1 MCIRDRVYAYP
12 PIIFSVLALLLVL
25 KAFTDRQ
32 DAQHAW
38 LTAFF
43 SQVFTALSILWNKDI
58 ALREV
63 VFYLSGTLVA
73 ATVGYICL
81 HRLKSKE
88 GNLALDHYHGHSYE
102 HREIALVFLFSCL
115 GFSGFPIT
123 PTFIGIDLMF
133 THVSANQLVLVV
145 LMGLN
150 FLFLELT
157 ILRIYTRIFLGQ
169 HKKAYHPIA
178 FRSS

>member
-1 MCIRDRVYAYP
+1 MRTLIYP
-12 PIIFSVLALLLVL
+12 LFFGLALLMVL
-25 KAFTDRQ
+25 KAFTERK
-32 DAQHAW
+32 DAQQAW

-43 SQVFTALSILWNKDI
+43 SQSFIALSILWNKDVELLEI
-58 ALREV
+58 A
-63 VFYLSGTLVA
+63 FYLSGALIA
-73 ATVGYICL
+73 AIVGYICL
-81 HRLKSKE
+81 HRIKAKE
-88 GNLALDHYHGHSYE
+88 GSLALDHYHGHSYE
-102 HREIALVFLFSCL
+102 HREIALVFLLSCL

-133 THVSANQLVLVV
+133 THVSANQLVLVG